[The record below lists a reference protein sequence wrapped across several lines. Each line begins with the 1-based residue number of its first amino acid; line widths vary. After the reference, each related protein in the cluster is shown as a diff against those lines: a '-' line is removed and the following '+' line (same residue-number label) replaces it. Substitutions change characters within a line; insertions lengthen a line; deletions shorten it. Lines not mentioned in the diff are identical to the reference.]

1 MDNFLIVFGLGWFTV
16 GLLVGVFGAV
26 LISGRA
32 IAIEKHKAKERREKC
47 KPVKTEWNIDV
58 PL

>member
-1 MDNFLIVFGLGWFTV
+1 MFGLGWFTV

-32 IAIEKHKAKERREKC
+32 ITIEKHKAQERREKR
-47 KPVKTEWNIDV
+47 KPAKTEWNIDV

>member
-32 IAIEKHKAKERREKC
+32 ITIEKHKAQERREKRT
-47 KPVKTEWNIDV
+47 PAKTEWNIDV